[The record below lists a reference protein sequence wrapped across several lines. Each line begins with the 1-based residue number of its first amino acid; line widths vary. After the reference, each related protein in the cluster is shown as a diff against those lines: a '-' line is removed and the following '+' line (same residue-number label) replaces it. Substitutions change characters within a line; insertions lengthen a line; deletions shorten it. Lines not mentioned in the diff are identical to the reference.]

1 MSYGRINIAPAV
13 VLATGKNGIRSPYT
27 TGIKSRDTGVG
38 ADPAAPNTS
47 LACGCHE
54 IAGLLRPESGNDD
67 YVTRRRKEGCGCGRL
82 IMCVVLGR
90 STIYQG
96 SDLRP
101 FPMLN
106 ATRSRPI
113 KRSSVDAVELQADG
127 NTTGT
132 GAPTP
137 PPAELARDSLTLSKV
152 LRLLANE
159 FSIS

>member
-47 LACGCHE
+47 LVCACHE
-54 IAGLLRPESGNDD
+54 IAGLLRPESGNGNED

-113 KRSSVDAVELQADG
+113 KL
-127 NTTGT
+127 
-132 GAPTP
+132 
-137 PPAELARDSLTLSKV
+137 PPATP
-152 LRLLANE
+152 
-159 FSIS
+159 